1 MVAPARK
8 RKRTNNTDKKDET
21 RMMMKLVFPAG
32 DRPQMLL
39 DQGVYRIGS
48 GADADVALTADGI
61 EPLHCELQVG
71 AQGVQMRVPTGI
83 RVLVNG
89 RPVDGLIALRADDT
103 LGLAATRIRL
113 LDAAADSGNAVP
125 KARAADAGD
134 INATMVRPVVPKFA
148 LRGLSGEQFGRSFP
162 LHASLTI
169 GRADDAGLRIPL
181 ESISRLHARLTPAG
195 DEVLL
200 EDLGSAN
207 GTWLNGKRITRAQA
221 VHGDEIRFD
230 TQRFQLLMP
239 GQPLPV
245 PVASAPSGRRWP
257 WLVLALLVVVAGA
270 AAWVLR

>member
-8 RKRTNNTDKKDET
+8 RKRTDNTDEDET

-48 GADADVALTADGI
+48 GPDAEVALHAEGI
-61 EPLHCELQVG
+61 ESLHCELQVG

-83 RVLVNG
+83 RVLVND

-113 LDAAADSGNAVP
+113 LEAAAEGGHAAP
-125 KARAADAGD
+125 AARSAEAGD

-200 EDLGSAN
+200 EDLGSSN

-245 PVASAPSGRRWP
+245 PVASAPAGGRRP
-257 WLVLALLVVVAGA
+257 WLVLALLVVAAGT
-270 AAWVLR
+270 AAWLLR

>member
-1 MVAPARK
+1 MVPPARK
-8 RKRTNNTDKKDET
+8 RKRTDNKDEAET

-48 GADADVALTADGI
+48 GTDVDVALHADGI

-71 AQGVQMRVPTGI
+71 TQGVQMRVPNGI
-83 RVLVNG
+83 RVLVNE

-103 LGLAATRIRL
+103 LGLASTRIRL
-113 LDAAADSGNAVP
+113 LDAAAEAGNAVP
-125 KARAADAGD
+125 TARNAEAGE

-148 LRGLSGEQFGRSFP
+148 LRGLSGELFGRSVP
-162 LHASLTI
+162 LHASLTV

-230 TQRFQLLMP
+230 TQRFQLLTP
-239 GQPLPV
+239 GQPLQV
-245 PVASAPSGRRWP
+245 PVASAAAGARRP
-257 WLVLALLVVVAGA
+257 WLVLVLLVVAAGTVA
-270 AAWVLR
+270 WMLR

>member
-1 MVAPARK
+1 MWWRWPGSASARCSINK
-8 RKRTNNTDKKDET
+8 AQT

-48 GADADVALTADGI
+48 AADADVALAADGI

-71 AQGVQMRVPTGI
+71 AQGVQMRVPNGI
-83 RVLVNG
+83 RVLVNE

-113 LDAAADSGNAVP
+113 LDAAAESL
-125 KARAADAGD
+125 RAAPAGRQAEGDD

-148 LRGLSGEQFGRSFP
+148 LRGLSGELFGRSVA
-162 LHASLTI
+162 LHASLTV

-181 ESISRLHARLTPAG
+181 DSISRLHARLTPAG
-195 DEVLL
+195 DGVLV

-207 GTWLNGKRITRAQA
+207 GTWLNGKRVTRAQA
-221 VHGDEIRFD
+221 VHGDELRFD

-239 GQPLPV
+239 GQPLQAKAIKTP
-245 PVASAPSGRRWP
+245 PRRRWP
-257 WLVLALLVVVAGA
+257 WLIVAALAVAAGA
-270 AAWVLR
+270 AIWLLR

>member
-8 RKRTNNTDKKDET
+8 RKRTDNKDEAET

-32 DRPQMLL
+32 DRPQLLL

-48 GADADVALTADGI
+48 GTDVDVALHADGI

-71 AQGVQMRVPTGI
+71 AQGVQMRVPNGI
-83 RVLVNG
+83 RVLVNE

-113 LDAAADSGNAVP
+113 LDAAAEAAP
-125 KARAADAGD
+125 AARTADAGE

-239 GQPLPV
+239 GQLLQV
-245 PVASAPSGRRWP
+245 PVARAPAAGRRP
-257 WLVLALLVVVAGA
+257 WLALALLVVAAGA
-270 AAWVLR
+270 AAWLLR

>member
-8 RKRTNNTDKKDET
+8 RKRADNKDEADT

-48 GADADVALTADGI
+48 HADADVALAAEGI

-71 AQGVQMRVPTGI
+71 AQGVQMRVPAGI
-83 RVLVNG
+83 RVLVNE
-89 RPVDGLIALRADDT
+89 RPVDGVIALRADDT
-103 LGLAATRIRL
+103 LGLASTRIRL
-113 LDAAADSGNAVP
+113 LDAAAEATHATPASRN
-125 KARAADAGD
+125 ADAGD
-134 INATMVRPVVPKFA
+134 INATMVRPVMPKFA
-148 LRGLSGEQFGRSFP
+148 LRGLSGEQFGRSVP

-195 DEVLL
+195 DEVLV

-221 VHGDEIRFD
+221 AHGDEIRFD

-239 GQPLPV
+239 GKPLQV
-245 PVASAPSGRRWP
+245 QVASAPTDRRWP
-257 WLVLALLVVVAGA
+257 WRLVSLLVAAAAA
-270 AAWVLR
+270 AAWLLLR

>member
-1 MVAPARK
+1 MAAAPWK
-8 RKRTNNTDKKDET
+8 RKRANDKDEAET

-48 GADADVALTADGI
+48 AADADVALAADGI

-71 AQGVQMRVPTGI
+71 AQGVQMRVPNGI
-83 RVLVNG
+83 RVLVNE

-103 LGLAATRIRL
+103 LGLASTRIRL
-113 LDAAADSGNAVP
+113 LDAAADSGNAAP
-125 KARAADAGD
+125 AARFAEGGD

-169 GRADDAGLRIPL
+169 GRADEAGVRIPL

-245 PVASAPSGRRWP
+245 PVTEVPAGGRSR
-257 WLVLALLVVVAGA
+257 WLVLLLLLVATGT
-270 AAWVLR
+270 AAWLLR

>member
-1 MVAPARK
+1 
-8 RKRTNNTDKKDET
+8 
-21 RMMMKLVFPAG
+21 MKLVFPAG

-48 GADADVALTADGI
+48 AVDADVVLAADGI
-61 EPLHCELQVG
+61 EPVHCELQVG
-71 AQGVQMRVPTGI
+71 AQGVQMRVQNDVL
-83 RVLVNG
+83 VLVNE
-89 RPVDGLIALRADDT
+89 RPVDGLIALRPDDI
-103 LGLAATRIRL
+103 LGLAGTRIRL
-113 LDAAADSGNAVP
+113 LDAAAEGSGANPV
-125 KARAADAGD
+125 ARNADAGD

-162 LHASLTI
+162 LHVGLNV

-200 EDLGSAN
+200 EDMGSAN

-239 GQPLPV
+239 GQSLQQQ
-245 PVASAPSGRRWP
+245 ATTAPTHRSGTGWIA
-257 WLVLALLVVVAGA
+257 VLLVAVAGA
-270 AAWVLR
+270 AFWLLR